1 MLYLY
6 DFLFIS
12 IIVLIKV
19 KKKHLGDIDKNI
31 DNIPKK
37 DVFMRHFHKKKT

>member
-1 MLYLY
+1 MI
-6 DFLFIS
+6 FIYINNS
-12 IIVLIKV
+12 INKS

-37 DVFMRHFHKKKT
+37 DVFYETLS